1 MPTSPPSA
9 VGEAEGEG
17 SGARSASSARV
28 LVALLVAAFNLRLAI
43 GVVGPIIDDIQAD
56 LGMSSAVVG
65 LLTAIPFLCMGAFAF
80 LGPGVVERRG
90 TRWVLALALV
100 LIGVG
105 TLVRAAMPT
114 SFLLIVTTLPI
125 GLGIALGGVV
135 IPIVLKQY
143 FASRPGTVT
152 GAYTTALSAGI
163 VVVGLTAVPL
173 SDSLG
178 SWRDV
183 FALTALP
190 AFVALPLWLA
200 TRVDDHRVEPAEGV
214 PVAPAGSGMR
224 PSRIKV
230 LLGVL
235 FGLQSI
241 CFAAVVTWGAAVY
254 EEAGWAAEDA
264 ALVVTMLGVLTIVAS
279 LTVPPLSDRGDRRR
293 WLVAMAVLMALGI
306 LGMATVPGD
315 YGLVWMILVGFGN
328 GALLPLCFALP
339 LDLGSTPAKVGE
351 LTAWMLGIG
360 HSMAALGPMIVGPLH
375 ELTDGFR
382 AGLLV
387 LFGLIAFD
395 VFLATRVPR
404 AARAT
409 ATA

>member
-1 MPTSPPSA
+1 MHTSRPSA
-9 VGEAEGEG
+9 
-17 SGARSASSARV
+17 SNARV
-28 LVALLVAAFNLRLAI
+28 LVALLVAAFNLRIAI

-80 LGPGVVERRG
+80 IGPGVIERLG
-90 TRWVLALALV
+90 TRRVLAGALI

-105 TLVRAAMPT
+105 TLARAGMPSPLLVVAM
-114 SFLLIVTTLPI
+114 TLPI

-135 IPIVLKQY
+135 IPVVLKQY

-152 GAYTTALSAGI
+152 GAYTTALSLGI

-173 SDSLG
+173 EGSLG

-183 FALTALP
+183 FALTAIP
-190 AFVALPLWLA
+190 AFVAIPLWLA
-200 TRVDDHRVEPAEGV
+200 THIDDHRVAEVVGSPA
-214 PVAPAGSGMR
+214 AGAGMR
-224 PSRIKV
+224 PSRLKV
-230 LLGVL
+230 LLGCV

-241 CFAAVVTWGAAVY
+241 CFAAIVTWGAAVY
-254 EEAGWAAEDA
+254 EEAGWAPEDA
-264 ALVVTMLGVLTIVAS
+264 ALAITMLGVLTIVAS
-279 LTVPPLSDRGDRRR
+279 LTVPPLSDRGERRN
-293 WLVAMAVLMALGI
+293 WLVAMAALMAIGM
-306 LGMATVPGD
+306 LGMATIPQH

-339 LDLGSTPAKVGE
+339 LDLGSSPARVGE

-360 HSMAALGPMIVGPLH
+360 HGMAALGPLIVGPLH

-387 LFGLIAFD
+387 LFGLILFD
-395 VFLATRVPR
+395 IFLCTRVPR
-404 AARAT
+404 SRAAA
-409 ATA
+409 